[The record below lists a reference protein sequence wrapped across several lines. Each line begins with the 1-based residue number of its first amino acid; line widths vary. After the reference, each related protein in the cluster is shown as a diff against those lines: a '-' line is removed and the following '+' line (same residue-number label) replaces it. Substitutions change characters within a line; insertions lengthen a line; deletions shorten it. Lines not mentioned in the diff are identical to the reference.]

1 MSTQTIELFEP
12 IPRITLPKPAY
23 LMCSPSL
30 YDVTYLINPWMAGNL
45 HATSRQLAL
54 AQWGRL
60 YSELEERA
68 EIKLIDPQPGS
79 PDMVF
84 TANAGLERDGT
95 VVLSHFFYP
104 ERQAE
109 EAYFR
114 QWFQQSGYE
123 VIEVPRE
130 TPFEGEGDALFS
142 IDGSRLWAGYGIR
155 TAKESH
161 HYLERAWNV
170 ETVSLHL
177 VDPRFYH
184 LDTCFAPLND
194 GNVMYYPTAFD
205 AASIARIEDFY
216 PSSKRILVSEADAIR
231 FACNAI
237 NIDHTLLINNVSREL
252 TERLHAIGFE
262 VRSMD
267 LSEFLK
273 AGGAAKCL
281 VMKIGESSLKLDALA
296 G

>member
-1 MSTQTIELFEP
+1 MSTQTIELSQA
-12 IPRITLPKPAY
+12 IPQVALPKPNY
-23 LMCSPSL
+23 LMCSPRL

-54 AQWGRL
+54 TQWQGL
-60 YSELEERA
+60 YHALEEMA
-68 EIKLIDPQPGS
+68 EIKLIEPQPGS

-84 TANAGLERDGT
+84 TANAGLERNGI
-95 VVLSHFFYP
+95 VVVSHFFYP

-109 EAYFR
+109 EPYFR
-114 QWFQQSGYE
+114 AWFQHSGYE

-142 IDGSRLWAGYGIR
+142 VDGSRLWAGHGIR

-161 HYLERAWNV
+161 SVLGKAWNI

-184 LDTCFAPLND
+184 LDTCFAPLSD
-194 GNVMYYPTAFD
+194 GYVMYYPAAFD
-205 AASIARIEDFY
+205 AASLARIEDFY
-216 PSSKRILVSEADAIR
+216 PSRKRILVSERDAIR

-237 NIDHTLLINNVSREL
+237 IIDHMLLINNVSREL
-252 TERLHAIGFE
+252 TEQLHGIGFQ
-262 VRSMD
+262 VLSLD

-281 VMKIGESSLKLDALA
+281 VMKIGESSPDLV